1 MQFFY
6 CLLAQVLLLSIILFN
21 YMSIIADRL
30 SKIKPSMTVGIN
42 IKANALRA
50 EGKDI
55 LVLAAGEPDFD
66 TPQNI
71 RNAAFKAMEEGQ
83 TRYVPGK
90 GTPALQKAIQDKFLK
105 DNNIKYDLD
114 EIIVGVGGKHIIYNA
129 MMATINPGDE
139 VIIPAPFWVSYP
151 DIVLLSEGKP
161 IIVECSQQQGFKISP
176 KQLEENI
183 TSKTKWLMLNSPSN
197 PTGAIYS
204 KDELKELSKVLLKH
218 PNVFILSDDIY
229 EKIIYDGLEFSTLAS
244 VEPSLKNRCLTLNGV
259 SKSYCMTGWRLGYCG
274 SSKEII
280 SAMNKIQSQSNT
292 STSSISM
299 AASVEAL
306 NGAQDFINTHN
317 KSFLKRRD
325 MVVEELNKIQ
335 GISCL
340 TPQGAF
346 YVYPNCSGII
356 GKVTPKGNEISN
368 DEDFMNYLLESEG
381 VAGVHGAAFGLSP
394 YFRLSYAT
402 NDKIL
407 KEACERIKKACD
419 NLN

>member
-1 MQFFY
+1 M
-6 CLLAQVLLLSIILFN
+6 N
-21 YMSIIADRL
+21 IIADRL

-50 EGKDI
+50 EGKDV

-90 GTPALQKAIQDKFLK
+90 GTPTLQKAIQDKFLK

-114 EIIVGVGGKHIIYNA
+114 EIMVGVGGKHIIYNA
-129 MMATINPGDE
+129 MMATINPDDE
-139 VIIPAPFWVSYP
+139 VIIPAPYWVSYP
-151 DIVLLSEGKP
+151 DIVLLAGGTP
-161 IIVECSQQQGFKISP
+161 VILECSQKQGFKISA
-176 KQLEENI
+176 KQLAESI
-183 TSKTKWLMLNSPSN
+183 TPKTKWLMLNSPSN

-204 KDELKELSKVLLKH
+204 KHELKELSKVLLNH

-229 EKIIYDGLEFSTLAS
+229 EKIIYDELEFNTIAS

-280 SAMNKIQSQSNT
+280 SAMNKIQSQSTT

-306 NGAQDFINTHN
+306 SGTQDFIKTHN
-317 KSFLKRRD
+317 DFFVKRRD
-325 MVVEELNKIQ
+325 MVVEKLNKID

-340 TPQGAF
+340 VPQGAF

-356 GKVTPKGNEISN
+356 GKVTPHGNKIKN

-381 VAGVHGAAFGLSP
+381 VAGVHGAAFGLSS

-402 NDKIL
+402 SDEIL
-407 KEACERIKKACD
+407 KDACNRIKKACD
-419 NLN
+419 NLK